1 MYVIVHAHAHAA
13 VQYRGG
19 SESVIGMG
27 SKEAEEKAAE
37 AEEDEP
43 TSAQPS
49 VANARHVPKDPRTK
63 ARYNIFSR
71 LLFL

>member
-1 MYVIVHAHAHAA
+1 
-13 VQYRGG
+13 
-19 SESVIGMG
+19 MG

-37 AEEDEP
+37 AAEDES
-43 TSAQPS
+43 TSDRPS

-63 ARYNIFSR
+63 ARYNILSR